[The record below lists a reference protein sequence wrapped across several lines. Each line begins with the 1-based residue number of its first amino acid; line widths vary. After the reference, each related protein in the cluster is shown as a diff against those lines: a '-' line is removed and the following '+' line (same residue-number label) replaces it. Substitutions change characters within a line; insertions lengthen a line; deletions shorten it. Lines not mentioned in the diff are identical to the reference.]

1 MTSADG
7 QPDADGQ
14 HADEQHRTSGRLGP
28 VVQFALI
35 AGPLLSMLDSSVV
48 NVASVPVARA
58 LHTGLGSVQWTVSG
72 YLLALGAG
80 LAATASLARR
90 FGTLAVYRAGIAGF
104 TAASAACAF
113 APGISSLIAAR
124 AVQGL
129 LAAPLVPLAMSM
141 LLGRGGARRAMSPT
155 AGMLLFLGPALG
167 PSVGGLLIGADLLG
181 AGDGWRLVFLVNL
194 PIGAA
199 AYGASLRVPAGLAPG
214 RDPEGA
220 RFDLPG
226 LAALTAGLT
235 ALLLGANQGASDGW
249 GSAAA
254 LVPLAAG
261 LVLTAGYLPWSKRV
275 KRPALD
281 LTLVRD
287 PGAALALALCA
298 TASVVTFAALFLLP
312 AFLQQAQGH
321 SALVTGLAMAPQGVL
336 TGVGMALES
345 RLRRRLDVR
354 RTVAAGFAVLGAASL
369 GMLGI
374 GATTSPAVTA
384 ALLACRSVSIGLI
397 INPLL
402 TVLTGGLGEHRLGDA
417 NTLFSIC
424 QRLAGSFGIGLL
436 AALYTARAAHH
447 GPVDALHG
455 VGLALAAVSALGLVA
470 ASGLRRTEAAAT
482 ESPVSATG

>member
-1 MTSADG
+1 MTGDG
-7 QPDADGQ
+7 RHREGERGDGERGAPD
-14 HADEQHRTSGRLGP
+14 GRLGP
-28 VVQFALI
+28 LVQFALI

-48 NVASVPVARA
+48 NVASVPIARA

-90 FGTLAVYRAGIAGF
+90 FGTLAVYRAGIVGF
-104 TAASAACAF
+104 TAASAGCAF
-113 APGISSLIAAR
+113 APGINSLITAR

-167 PSVGGLLIGADLLG
+167 PSVGGLLIGVDLLG

-194 PIGAA
+194 PIGLA
-199 AYGASLRVPAGLAPG
+199 AYGAARQVPARLAPG
-214 RDPEGA
+214 RDPDGA

-226 LAALTAGLT
+226 LAVLTVGLT
-235 ALLLGANQGASDGW
+235 ALLLGASQGASDGW
-249 GSAAA
+249 GSASA
-254 LVPLAAG
+254 LVPLLAG
-261 LVLTAGYLPWSKRV
+261 LALTAGYVPWSKRV
-275 KRPALD
+275 RQPALD
-281 LTLVRD
+281 LTPAREA
-287 PGAALALALCA
+287 GAALALVLCA
-298 TASVVTFAALFLLP
+298 AASVVTFAALFLLP

-321 SALVTGLAMAPQGVL
+321 SALVTGLAMAPQGLL

-345 RLRRRLDVR
+345 RLRPRLDLR
-354 RTVAAGFAVLGAASL
+354 LTVAAGFAVLGAASL

-374 GATTSPAVTA
+374 GAATAPAATA

-402 TVLTGGLGEHRLGDA
+402 TVLTGGLGENRLGDA

-436 AALYTARAAHH
+436 ATLYTARAAQH
-447 GPVDALHG
+447 GPADALHA
-455 VGLALAAVSALGLVA
+455 VGLALAAISALGLMG
-470 ASGLRRTEAAAT
+470 ASRLRSAAAR
-482 ESPVSATG
+482 ESPASATA